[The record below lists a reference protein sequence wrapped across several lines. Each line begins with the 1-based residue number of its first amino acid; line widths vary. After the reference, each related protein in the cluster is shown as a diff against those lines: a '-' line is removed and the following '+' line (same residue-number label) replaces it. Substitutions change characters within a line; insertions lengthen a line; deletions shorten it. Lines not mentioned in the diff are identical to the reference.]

1 MNLREIEALI
11 KKGALFVCNHSGGKD
26 SQAMYLYLRLIIPA
40 SKLVVIY
47 SHLDQVEWE
56 GTEEHIWKTIDPAH
70 RFFLVQAR
78 RVCIPEHTLP
88 LFRCKVYHHSAAK
101 FTSVPEVTL
110 PGIPLES
117 LPLIPEQSLPL

>member
-78 RVCIPEHTLP
+78 RGLLQMIEERGMFPSPANRQC
-88 LFRCKVYHHSAAK
+88 
-101 FTSVPEVTL
+101 TSDPKRG
-110 PGIPLES
+110 PINK
-117 LPLIPEQSLPL
+117 